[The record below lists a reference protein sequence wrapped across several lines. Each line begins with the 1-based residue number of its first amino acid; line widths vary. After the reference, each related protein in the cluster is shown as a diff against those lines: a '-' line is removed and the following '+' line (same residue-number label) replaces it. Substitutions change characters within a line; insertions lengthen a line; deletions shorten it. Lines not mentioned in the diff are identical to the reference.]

1 LRANWFYTRPM
12 RVLGIETSCD
22 ETAVALVETNPFSTD
37 VLAEVVS
44 SQIQLHR
51 PFGGV
56 VPEMATREHLRN
68 LPLLVPQVLK
78 EVNLA
83 LDSIDAIA
91 VTEGPGLA
99 SSLLIGHSYARAL
112 GVALSKPVMGVNHL
126 EGHLFSPFIA
136 NRRAVEFPFVGLI
149 ASGGHTLLVHALG
162 WNQYE
167 KLGSTVDDAAGEAF
181 DKVAKLI
188 GLPYPGGPEIEKMAK
203 QGNPES
209 YGLPRSF
216 PERDNLNFSFSGL
229 KTAVRFFY
237 EKSPQIRSD
246 PAWAY
251 DLCASF
257 QKAVVD
263 VLVRKALQAVAMTR
277 VTRLAVSGGVLCNR
291 SLRDALELA
300 CYEAKVELVA
310 ADPAFCTDNAAMIA
324 GTAAEKLEAGI
335 PATCG
340 DDINPNLNLFT
351 AEPNRDFARSM
362 STAMKLKNRQK
373 QEIPQKAEIA
383 PPGEIEIW

>member
-1 LRANWFYTRPM
+1 M

-22 ETAVALVETNPFSTD
+22 ETAVALVETNPFTTD

-44 SQIQLHR
+44 SQINLHR

-56 VPEMATREHLRN
+56 VPELATREHLRN
-68 LPLLVPQVLK
+68 LPLLVPQVMK
-78 EVNLA
+78 EVNLPLEA
-83 LDSIDAIA
+83 IDAIA
-91 VTEGPGLA
+91 ATEGPGLA

-112 GVALSKPVMGVNHL
+112 AVALSKPMMGVNHL
-126 EGHLFSPFIA
+126 EGHLYSPFIA

-162 WNQYE
+162 WNRYV

-181 DKVAKLI
+181 DKVAKLL

-203 QGNPES
+203 QGNAEA

-237 EKSPQIRSD
+237 EKSGHMHSD
-246 PAWAY
+246 PGWSH

-257 QKAVVD
+257 QKAVID
-263 VLVRKALQAVAMTR
+263 VLVRKSLQATTVAK
-277 VTRLAVSGGVLCNR
+277 VSRLAVSGGVLCNR
-291 SLRDALELA
+291 TLRDELELA
-300 CYEAKVELVA
+300 CYDAKIDLIV
-310 ADPAFCTDNAAMIA
+310 ADPEFCTDNAAMIA
-324 GTAAEKLEAGI
+324 GTAAEKLEAGL

-340 DDINPNLNLFT
+340 ADINPNLNLFAPEPQRDLARTLNT
-351 AEPNRDFARSM
+351 AI
-362 STAMKLKNRQK
+362 KLKNRQK
-373 QEIPQKAEIA
+373 KEVVEQVEVG
-383 PPGEIEIW
+383 PPDELEVW

>member
-1 LRANWFYTRPM
+1 M

-22 ETAVALVETNPFSTD
+22 ETAVALVETNPFTTD

-44 SQIQLHR
+44 SQINLHR

-56 VPEMATREHLRN
+56 VPEMASREHLKN
-68 LPLLVPQVLK
+68 LPLLVPRVMK
-78 EVNLA
+78 EVNLPLEA
-83 LDSIDAIA
+83 IDAIA
-91 VTEGPGLA
+91 ATEGPGLA

-112 GVALSKPVMGVNHL
+112 AVALSKPIMGINHL
-126 EGHLFSPFIA
+126 EGHLYSPFIA

-162 WNQYE
+162 WDRYL

-181 DKVAKLI
+181 DKVAKLL
-188 GLPYPGGPEIEKMAK
+188 GLPYPGGPEIEKMAR
-203 QGNPES
+203 QGNPEA
-209 YGLPRSF
+209 YGLPRAF
-216 PERDNLNFSFSGL
+216 PEKENLNFSFSGL

-237 EKSPQIRSD
+237 EKSPQLRDD
-246 PAWAY
+246 PGWSH

-263 VLVRKALQAVAMTR
+263 VLVRKSLQAVESTR
-277 VTRLAVSGGVLCNR
+277 VNRLAVSGGVLCNR
-291 SLRDALELA
+291 TLRDELELA
-300 CYEAKVELVA
+300 CYKSKIELIV

-335 PATCG
+335 PAFCG
-340 DDINPNLNLFT
+340 DDIYPNLNLF
-351 AEPNRDFARSM
+351 APEPNGDFARGM
-362 STAMKLKNRQK
+362 NAAIKIKNRQK
-373 QEIPQKAEIA
+373 KEGAQNFDIGPAD
-383 PPGEIEIW
+383 EIEVW